1 LVARRDGLFV
11 EDEHS
16 PYVNIIVTREESKD
30 QDNLQQF
37 VHSYQSPE
45 VEQVAAVAFKGGAIK
60 GW

>member
-1 LVARRDGLFV
+1 
-11 EDEHS
+11 
-16 PYVNIIVTREESKD
+16 VNIIVTREESKD